1 MVGVIGKKQWWVL
14 QQCNCRQFLGIL
26 ERTHSVFTKY
36 RDLFLMKT
44 IELKISKKFFLHF
57 TTFKFT
63 RKKKVDE
70 EAIQKYGQC

>member
-1 MVGVIGKKQWWVL
+1 
-14 QQCNCRQFLGIL
+14 
-26 ERTHSVFTKY
+26 
-36 RDLFLMKT
+36 MKT